1 MRRLSR
7 VRSPLP
13 ISHSFAAAVR
23 AEEMSRGFE
32 QGGGSKRR
40 FEEDRSG
47 GRFYFD
53 GPNRRHVEEERE
65 LRRESQLRDQVFREW
80 GQMQAGGNTTAERR
94 RRRTGRER
102 QISGGS
108 SMGGTDHS
116 RIDIATTEV
125 THPRFM
131 TD

>member
-80 GQMQAGGNTTAERR
+80 GQMQAGGQHYDREEEATNRKREADQRGQFH
-94 RRRTGRER
+94 GR
-102 QISGGS
+102 
-108 SMGGTDHS
+108 D
-116 RIDIATTEV
+116 
-125 THPRFM
+125 
-131 TD
+131 